1 VAWIINDRYVQLLEG
16 ARDLKAVTTYRID
29 SFSTKYPLISLI
41 T

>member
-1 VAWIINDRYVQLLEG
+1 MKDNKYVQLLEV
-16 ARDLKAVTTYRID
+16 ARDFKAVTTYRID